1 MLLADNFRNVIT
13 MMLFGNKNKNQEI
26 PIPKDSQGKVLGNGY
41 LYTDVL
47 ESKRDN
53 PTIKPFQKD
62 TQYRITST
70 FGRRIDLKN
79 REPHSGIDICFSQ
92 SFSMG
97 EFTYKKPPLFSPI
110 DGRIIFNEK
119 SSLNSVYII
128 DKDKNKHGLLHMDV
142 VFVQNGQ
149 TIKQGD
155 LVGIIGG
162 IGKSLSNIDDRQ
174 VNTIYDNALKLQEV
188 NYFQAFIDFLKNDST
203 ILENIKDDIQMQK
216 AQEFINKKWQESIA
230 KQHKVYIDI
239 LHKNGIQAIHLNTL
253 LKLME
258 RKDLEKEKERII
270 KNEIIRHLR
279 NKFAIHLHYQIQ
291 DSEDKLINPAVF
303 WNTTY
308 KIKETHYDEQDA
320 IVQVNGLHKIY
331 EYSYDKNSNLLEI
344 KTPKGRCFF
353 PYYTSEKYYTLHNP
367 SAIKENLGL
376 YYSVKAID
384 SKEFRICE
392 YFLQEKEKLKQQ
404 ILLYRRYKN
413 GKIDSK
419 NKDQQDSYNNWFQV
433 ISGTANF
440 RKVDIELE
448 PLYYQWY
455 KRDGVLG
462 TAPEQKTENPSGTAT
477 INLTLSNQH
486 GFLQNTPIYI
496 YSYFHHRLYESKTDE
511 YGILRFCLPF
521 EESNKSFTLALYCHK
536 ELFNMD
542 TSSMVGNVTKITLAP
557 SHIQNKE
564 YIGNKTM
571 QYIPKQELQ
580 SNVKVEVIQNM
591 PYEYYFERSKAT
603 QAYFRVEL

>member
-1 MLLADNFRNVIT
+1 MLLADDFKNVIT
-13 MMLFGNKNKNQEI
+13 MMLFGNKDKNQAI
-26 PIPKDSQGKVLGNGY
+26 PIPKDAQGRVLGNGY

-47 ESKRDN
+47 ESNKEN

-62 TQYRITST
+62 SKYRITST
-70 FGRRIDLKN
+70 FGRRSDLKN

-110 DGRIIFNEK
+110 DGQIIFNEK
-119 SSLNSVYII
+119 SSSNSVYIV

-149 TIKQGD
+149 KVKQGD

-162 IGKSLSNIDDRQ
+162 IGKSLSNIDNQQ
-174 VNTIYDNALKLQEV
+174 VNTIYDNVLKLQEV
-188 NYFQAFIDFLKNDST
+188 DYFQAFIDFLKNDFAF
-203 ILENIKDDIQMQK
+203 LEKITDDIQMQK
-216 AQEFINKKWQESIA
+216 AQELINKKWQESIT
-230 KQHKVYIDI
+230 KQHKPYIDT

-258 RKDLEKEKERII
+258 RKDLGDKKEQII

-291 DSEDKLINPAVF
+291 DSKDRLLNPAVF
-303 WNTTY
+303 WNTAY
-308 KIKETHYDEQDA
+308 KIKETHCDEQEA
-320 IVQVNGLHKIY
+320 IIQTDGLNKIY

-344 KTPKGRCFF
+344 KTPKGRRFF
-353 PYYTSEKYYTLHNP
+353 PYFTSEKYYTLHNP
-367 SAIKENLGL
+367 NTIKENLGL
-376 YYSVKAID
+376 YYTAKDVD
-384 SKEFRICE
+384 SRGFRICE

-440 RKVDIELE
+440 KKVDVELE
-448 PLYYQWY
+448 LMYYQWY
-455 KRDGVLG
+455 KRNGILG
-462 TAPEQKTENPSGTAT
+462 QAPEQKTENPNGTVT
-477 INLTLSNQH
+477 ISLTLSNQQ
-486 GFLQNTPIYI
+486 GLLQNTPIYI
-496 YSYFHHRLYESKTDE
+496 YSYFHHKIYESKTDE
-511 YGILRFCLPF
+511 YGLLCFCLSF
-521 EESNKSFTLALYCHK
+521 EESNKSFTLALHCHK
-536 ELFNMD
+536 EFFNMD
-542 TSSMVGNVTKITLAP
+542 TSSMVGNITKITLAP
-557 SHIQNKE
+557 SHIQGKE
-564 YIGNKTM
+564 YIGHKTI
-571 QYIPKQELQ
+571 QDFPKQESK
-580 SNVKVEVIQNM
+580 SNTKAEVIQNM
-591 PYEYYFERSKAT
+591 PYEYYFDRRK
-603 QAYFRVEL
+603 Q